1 MFSAAKNWTIG
12 FGLRALF
19 LVLLP
24 VLPLPVMIATTLYAS
39 RTAGPEHCH
48 SGLAERA
55 PWHWSC
61 LRGQDHQGSA
71 LHTQG

>member
-19 LVLLP
+19 LVNSSR
-24 VLPLPVMIATTLYAS
+24 S

-48 SGLAERA
+48 SGPAERA